1 MERQSRTRQ
10 TLEEKLAREHMEQ
23 NQHELDVQR
32 MEQEELALINR
43 LKNTKMMEESA
54 HNELEKALTEDP
66 SLHFA
71 N

>member
-1 MERQSRTRQ
+1 
-10 TLEEKLAREHMEQ
+10 MEQ